1 MGVNNA
7 GGSPERALLHS
18 SGSRKWRVRD
28 ELSSKLLSAFSETL
42 TPRSRIITVSWDG
55 ERHQAVGLLP
65 PSSLFGGLRGLGK
78 AVLTLES
85 KTLGF

>member
-28 ELSSKLLSAFSETL
+28 ELSWPMLLSAFSETL
-42 TPRSRIITVSWDG
+42 TPRRIITVTWDG
-55 ERHQAVGLLP
+55 KRHQAVGLLP
-65 PSSLFGGLRGLGK
+65 LSSLFGGLRGLGR
-78 AVLTLES
+78 AD
-85 KTLGF
+85 